1 MSGLIKNIRI
11 VNVFEIFIN
20 AFLRRHRRGANLSM
34 KYSSPIQPEQIDDAP
49 PDHQVSNQVVC
60 KNNILIYNKPR
71 LPLKGK
77 ISMTGLS
84 VL

>member
-1 MSGLIKNIRI
+1 
-11 VNVFEIFIN
+11 
-20 AFLRRHRRGANLSM
+20 M

-60 KNNILIYNKPR
+60 KNNILIYNTYR

-77 ISMTGLS
+77 KAMTGLS